1 MRENNVFISGDLW
14 KQYLKKKKKV
24 FSRVGTS
31 EKKLFAVEPRKKFS
45 FHVLRWG
52 KKINKINHV
61 SRVSENTVFA
71 AETSK
76 KKIYLYIINIY
87 FYTL

>member
-1 MRENNVFISGDLW
+1 MFSLVGTCENNI
-14 KQYLKKKKKV
+14 KKKKKV

-76 KKIYLYIINIY
+76 KKYIFIHYKYIFLYIINI
-87 FYTL
+87 

>member
-1 MRENNVFISGDLW
+1 MFSLVGTCENNI
-14 KQYLKKKKKV
+14 KKKKKV

-76 KKIYLYIINIY
+76 KNIY
-87 FYTL
+87 IYTL

>member
-14 KQYLKKKKKV
+14 KQYLKKNKKI
-24 FSRVGTS
+24 SRVGTS

-45 FHVLRWG
+45 FHVLRRG
-52 KKINKINHV
+52 KKKKKNHV

-76 KKIYLYIINIY
+76 KKYI
-87 FYTL
+87 YTL